1 MRTVIGLYEDIADA
15 QAAINDLVRSGF
27 DRADISLIA
36 SNRWENEWGDTPAT
50 DADGDLLVDSSQLGS
65 DVAAGAA
72 TGGVVGGLGG
82 VLLGL
87 GALAI
92 PGFGPLIAA
101 GPLVAGLTGA
111 GIGAAVGGLVG
122 GLVNWGV
129 PPADAELYAESVR
142 RGNVL
147 VGLKTEESRVEQAT
161 GILRRHAA
169 IDIERRSEY
178 WRSKGWTGFDS
189 SSSTAWT
196 ADQMI
201 ADQLNYSEYLDY
213 STYTPAYR
221 EHFNTTYANSGRDYN
236 QYDPAYRYGYT
247 LAHDERYTDF
257 DTWDQVEAAASRG
270 WAETEYAAD
279 HAWNDFKD
287 AVRRG
292 WEAVKDAMDFDSD
305 FGLFEPGFREHYQT
319 QYVGRGHDY
328 DYYAPG
334 YRYGYGLAMDDRWD
348 EYDTWD
354 ALEADAR
361 REWEKLESNAGNAW
375 DDFKD
380 AIRRG
385 WEDVRDAFDMEDDY
399 MEHEPFFR
407 SHYEQSYR
415 NSRHDFDW
423 YEPAYRYGYISGVDE
438 RYDNYPTWDDRL
450 ESDIRRQWEA
460 SEFAAESTWEEIK
473 DAVRRGWESV
483 REALD
488 MDDEGE
494 AYPAGTYTNR

>member
-1 MRTVIGLYEDIADA
+1 MKTVVGLYEDIADA
-15 QAAINDLVRSGF
+15 QAAINDLVRLGF
-27 DRADISLIA
+27 DRSNISLV
-36 SNRWENEWGDTPAT
+36 AT
-50 DADGDLLVDSSQLGS
+50 DRWDAQNKGIGAIDADNDGVPDGAQLGN
-65 DVAAGAA
+65 DVAAGMA

-122 GLVNWGV
+122 ALVNWGV
-129 PPADAELYAESVR
+129 PQTDAELYAESVR
-142 RGNVL
+142 RGSVL
-147 VGLKTEESRVEQAT
+147 VGLKTEESRVAQAT
-161 GILRRHAA
+161 EIMNRHAP

-178 WRSKGWTGFDS
+178 WRTTGWTGFDAS
-189 SSSTAWT
+189 SAAWT
-196 ADQMI
+196 ADQMT
-201 ADQLNYSEYLDY
+201 ADQLNYSDYLDY

-221 EHFNTTYANSGRDYN
+221 EHFQTTYGNSGRDYIW
-236 QYDPAYRYGYT
+236 YDPAYRYGYS
-247 LAHDERYTDF
+247 LAHDERYANL

-279 HAWNDFKD
+279 RAWEDFKD

-292 WEAVKDAMDFDSD
+292 WEEVKDTLDFDSD

-319 QYVGRGHDY
+319 QYASRGRDY
-328 DYYAPG
+328 DFYAPG
-334 YRYGYGLAMDDRWD
+334 YRYGYGLAMDERWD
-348 EYDTWD
+348 EYDSWD
-354 ALEADAR
+354 ELEADAR
-361 REWEKLESNAGNAW
+361 REWEKLEWNAGNAW

-385 WEDVRDAFDMEDDY
+385 WEDVRDAFAMEDDY
-399 MEHEPFFR
+399 IEHEPFFR
-407 SHYEQSYR
+407 SHYEERYR
-415 NSRHDFDW
+415 NGLRDYDF
-423 YEPAYRYGYISGVDE
+423 YEPAYRYGYISGLDE

-460 SEFAAESTWEEIK
+460 SEYAAESTWDEIK

-483 REALD
+483 RDALD
-488 MDDEGE
+488 MDDDESV
-494 AYPAGTYTNR
+494 YKTDTYTNR